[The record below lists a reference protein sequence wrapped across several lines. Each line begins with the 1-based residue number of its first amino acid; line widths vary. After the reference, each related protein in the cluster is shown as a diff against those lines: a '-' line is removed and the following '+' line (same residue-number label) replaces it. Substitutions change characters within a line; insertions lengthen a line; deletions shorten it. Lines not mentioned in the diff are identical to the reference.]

1 MLASSS
7 SSSLKERRGDER
19 RRRVREERGDPLWVN
34 EWPERMNGMTER
46 EVFVRWLVVVGF
58 FFCARWMSWG
68 VDGLTF
74 DYWR

>member
-1 MLASSS
+1 MLASS
-7 SSSLKERRGDER
+7 SSSLKERCGDER

-58 FFCARWMSWG
+58 FLCARWMSWG